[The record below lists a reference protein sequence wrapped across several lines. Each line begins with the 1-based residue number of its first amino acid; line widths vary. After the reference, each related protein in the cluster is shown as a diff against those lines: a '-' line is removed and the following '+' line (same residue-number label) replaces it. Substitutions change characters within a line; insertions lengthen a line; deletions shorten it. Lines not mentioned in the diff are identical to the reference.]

1 MLRKHAYFAAFVPH
15 PDGHIYRFGRSDR
28 GLLQS
33 ERIFRAE
40 KAESALFFRKLEG
53 LVAKVG
59 TLIAEVRTLV
69 DQVPTLVDQVPTL
82 IAQVRTLIA
91 RVRSLIAQV

>member
-1 MLRKHAYFAAFVPH
+1 MLSKSASFAEFASNQ
-15 PDGHIYRFGRSDR
+15 DGHIYRFGRSDR

-69 DQVPTLVDQVPTL
+69 DQVPTLVDQVRTL
-82 IAQVRTLIA
+82 VAQV
-91 RVRSLIAQV
+91 